1 MSLCAKPWAKR
12 FMGGCKEVEGLLIGV
27 PGWWAWGKEA
37 SPLGKCGQAEAPP
50 LLPRGWR
57 AAPGR
62 GRPQEERKGAGSY
75 PERGVSPQRGR
86 GYYHLCE
93 REALGNNDA
102 LLDQTLASSEPS
114 SLPGL
119 DLDPHPFPS
128 LACLVQS

>member
-1 MSLCAKPWAKR
+1 MVGVGK
-12 FMGGCKEVEGLLIGV
+12 GGQSFGKMRPSRSPTSSSQRVEG
-27 PGWWAWGKEA
+27 
-37 SPLGKCGQAEAPP
+37 S
-50 LLPRGWR
+50 
-57 AAPGR
+57 PGR

-75 PERGVSPQRGR
+75 PERVVSPQRGR